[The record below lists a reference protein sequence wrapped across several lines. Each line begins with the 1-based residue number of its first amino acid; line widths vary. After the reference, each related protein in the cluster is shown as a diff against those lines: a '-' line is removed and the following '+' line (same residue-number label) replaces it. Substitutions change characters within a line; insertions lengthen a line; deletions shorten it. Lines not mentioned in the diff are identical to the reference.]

1 MSGVSA
7 AVRLE
12 IAPVLKLLSL
22 RQHIHAGSLIVAQ
35 QGIVPV
41 AHPVEIKI
49 HMEARRN
56 RLLRDAPLRDER
68 RLRVVAVQ
76 HGAHISP
83 DLLCSRLVLIIILD
97 KRIGHIDAEAVAA
110 SVKPEPHDVLQRL
123 TRRERVRRVDRV
135 LPRLLRMKPAV
146 VEGRLALEEIQHV
159 RAVPLALAADVRMTI
174 NSEEPAVRPDIAAA
188 VFIFLS
194 LAAHLKP
201 LMLLG
206 RVARHE
212 VEQHMHTAAVRLTK
226 QLLEVLICPVA
237 RRDLLVIADVIARV
251 LERRVKA
258 GIDPERICAEVPD
271 IVKLLRNTR
280 NVPDSVRIRVA
291 EGLRVD
297 LIKYCIFKPFRH
309 NVPPF
314 QRISAMSPS
323 IIRRHLASFWNL
335 S

>member
-1 MSGVSA
+1 
-7 AVRLE
+7 
-12 IAPVLKLLSL
+12 
-22 RQHIHAGSLIVAQ
+22 
-35 QGIVPV
+35 
-41 AHPVEIKI
+41 
-49 HMEARRN
+49 
-56 RLLRDAPLRDER
+56 
-68 RLRVVAVQ
+68 
-76 HGAHISP
+76 
-83 DLLCSRLVLIIILD
+83 
-97 KRIGHIDAEAVAA
+97 
-110 SVKPEPHDVLQRL
+110 
-123 TRRERVRRVDRV
+123 
-135 LPRLLRMKPAV
+135 MKPAV